1 MLISLQRDRH
11 GRWDPAGPG
20 DSLDYTEG
28 ALSLAVVHVQVC
40 WTFLWVEFLLCSPC
54 CLPSPPRA
62 HGLLFLASSPEQ
74 ALASR
79 CSGLFVAVA
88 AVTLTSSGIQKFFL
102 NKLLSLDTV
111 PALHVP
117 RNIFGGKLLHD
128 SPWCWWSHK
137 AFLSF
142 PSHSLLFTSPC
153 GCL

>member
-1 MLISLQRDRH
+1 MAGGTLQDLGIPWITLREHSLWLLFTCRSV
-11 GRWDPAGPG
+11 G
-20 DSLDYTEG
+20 
-28 ALSLAVVHVQVC
+28 LS
-40 WTFLWVEFLLCSPC
+40 WWVEFLLCSPC

-88 AVTLTSSGIQKFFL
+88 AVTLTSSGIRKFFL

-153 GCL
+153 RCL